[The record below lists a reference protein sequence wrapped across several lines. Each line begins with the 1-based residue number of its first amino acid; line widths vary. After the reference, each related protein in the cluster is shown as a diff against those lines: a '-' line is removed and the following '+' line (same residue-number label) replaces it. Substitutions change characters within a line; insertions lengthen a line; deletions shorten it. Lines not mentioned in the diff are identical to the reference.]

1 MSAETVPV
9 SAAMRAVTVV
19 PILAPRV
26 KGKIFLRLRTPAPAK
41 VQLMMWLLNYFEP
54 L

>member
-9 SAAMRAVTVV
+9 SAARRAVTVV

-41 VQLMMWLLNYFEP
+41 GTTNDVVIELL
-54 L
+54 